1 MFTGDLVVPT
11 TFSKRDAA
19 YGSGGSVRGVRRD
32 PEQIS
37 KGIAMP
43 LHPPGIAQ
51 PVKKAPVLA
60 RTGPKPTKALTPPT
74 SRLAGLVSKA
84 QGPRYET
91 PEDRRQR
98 RLGAM
103 SAGAAGGGA
112 LQVSRG
118 VRQVRSD
125 TASVKGSKSS
135 IFPAK
140 RVVPGREVSDETR
153 GRMRKLAERVA
164 AADRRGAAV
173 VRPQAAGR
181 LAGGAA
187 LIGAGAGLM
196 RERHKRGWK

>member
-19 YGSGGSVRGVRRD
+19 YGDGGAVRGVRRD
-32 PEQIS
+32 PEYFS

-43 LHPPGIAQ
+43 LRPPGPAM
-51 PVKKAPVLA
+51 PLKKAPVLA
-60 RTGPKPTKALTPPT
+60 RTGPKPTKALTLPT
-74 SRLAGLVSKA
+74 SRLATLSKA

-91 PEDRRQR
+91 SEDRRQR

-118 VRQVRSD
+118 VSQIRED

-140 RVVPGREVSDETR
+140 RVVAGREVSDETR
-153 GRMRKLAERVA
+153 GRMRKLAERIA
-164 AADRRGAAV
+164 ASDKRGAAV
-173 VRPQAAGR
+173 VRPHAAGR
-181 LAGGAA
+181 LAGGAV

-196 RERHKRGWK
+196 RERHKRGWN